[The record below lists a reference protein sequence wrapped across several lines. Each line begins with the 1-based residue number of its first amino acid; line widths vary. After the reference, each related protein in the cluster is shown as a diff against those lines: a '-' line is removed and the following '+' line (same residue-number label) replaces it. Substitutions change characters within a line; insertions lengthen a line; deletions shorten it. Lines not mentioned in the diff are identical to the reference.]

1 MGLLSNIT
9 RGSYFAAFPPLLT
22 DKVSL
27 TLLTTVHG
35 YFYIKSIFIAMKP
48 QGLDEV
54 FFFPAPNQTA

>member
-9 RGSYFAAFPPLLT
+9 RGSYFAAFSPLLT

-35 YFYIKSIFIAMKP
+35 YFSYQINIYCY
-48 QGLDEV
+48 E
-54 FFFPAPNQTA
+54 APRTR